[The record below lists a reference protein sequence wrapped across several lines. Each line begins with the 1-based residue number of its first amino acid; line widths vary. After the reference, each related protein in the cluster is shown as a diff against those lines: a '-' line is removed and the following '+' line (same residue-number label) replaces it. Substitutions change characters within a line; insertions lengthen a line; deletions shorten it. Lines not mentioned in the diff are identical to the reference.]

1 VTWWIDLNWSGA
13 ALSTALF
20 AVGLCMLY
28 RLTDDLLGRAIAR
41 RAVLYLAISPLAF
54 VFSIVYAE
62 SLFLVL
68 AVGSFLLLERR
79 HTFWASA
86 VGALA
91 VLARPVGIMLAPAL
105 AWRMWRDGSGLSV
118 PRRVLRLW
126 PVLLLPAAELA
137 WTGYLWWRF
146 GDMFAATSAERRGWG
161 RGLSFPP
168 ALLVRTF
175 TDEVLQQHLLRFAV
189 HLGFAFLW
197 LGLVVALFRQ
207 RRQIPL
213 EYAIFA
219 TGVVLLPFFA
229 GTILAA
235 GRYGM
240 MGFPLFWSLAILG
253 RREGVD
259 TAVKILFP
267 PIMAAL
273 MFVAYAYQ
281 TFTP

>member
-1 VTWWIDLNWSGA
+1 
-13 ALSTALF
+13 
-20 AVGLCMLY
+20 
-28 RLTDDLLGRAIAR
+28 
-41 RAVLYLAISPLAF
+41 
-54 VFSIVYAE
+54 
-62 SLFLVL
+62 
-68 AVGSFLLLERR
+68 
-79 HTFWASA
+79 
-86 VGALA
+86 
-91 VLARPVGIMLAPAL
+91 
-105 AWRMWRDGSGLSV
+105 
-118 PRRVLRLW
+118 
-126 PVLLLPAAELA
+126 LPAAELA

-146 GDMFAATSAERRGWG
+146 GDMFAATSAEERGWG

-168 ALLVRTF
+168 ALLLRTF
-175 TDEVLQQHLLRFAV
+175 ADEVLQQHLLRFAV

-197 LGLVVALFRQ
+197 LGLAVALFRQ